1 MANTHNFCEN
11 CGHPWDRIH
20 DRCPVC
26 QRQDA
31 PSVRG
36 PYRIPRPTSATDT
49 LRANAEAD
57 VADLLSRLIGFAVR
71 SIKQAGK

>member
-1 MANTHNFCEN
+1 MPSTRNYCSV

-31 PSVRG
+31 PPVRG

-57 VADLLSRLIGFAVR
+57 VADLLSRLIGITVR
-71 SIKQAGK
+71 SIRHAGK